1 MLTHLVMWRYRDDVP
16 QETRQEHVAQL
27 AALPLHI
34 PEIESFNVGFDILR
48 LERSYDTGL
57 IAVFRDRAAR
67 EAYTVHSVHKNV
79 VDFGRGISQHV
90 ASVDFE
96 SELGVSLC

>member
-1 MLTHLVMWRYRDDVP
+1 MLTHLVMWKYRDDVS

-27 AALPLHI
+27 SALPSHI
-34 PEIESFNVGFDILR
+34 PDVESFAVGFDVVR

-57 IAVFRDRAAR
+57 IAVFKDRNGLD
-67 EAYTVHSVHKNV
+67 AYTIHPIHKNV
-79 VDFGRGISQHV
+79 ADFGRSISQHV

-96 SELGVSLC
+96 SE

>member
-1 MLTHLVMWRYRDDVP
+1 MLTHLVMWKYRSDVP
-16 QETRQEHVAQL
+16 RETRQEHVAQL

-34 PEIESFNVGFDILR
+34 PGIESFDVGFDMMR

-57 IAVFRDRAAR
+57 IAVFPDRAAL
-67 EAYTVHSVHKNV
+67 EAYTVHPVHKNV

-96 SELGVSLC
+96 NKSE